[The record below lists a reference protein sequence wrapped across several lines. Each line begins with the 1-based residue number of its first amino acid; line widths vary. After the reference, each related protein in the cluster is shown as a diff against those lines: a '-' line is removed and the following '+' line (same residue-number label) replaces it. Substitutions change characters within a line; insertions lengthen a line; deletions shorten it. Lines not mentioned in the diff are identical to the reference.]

1 MVGQRAGDESRPRGA
16 PEGATEGAP
25 GGGAPPRGD
34 TAADAL
40 RGGLDPEALFGGV
53 TFLDEK
59 QTLQWL
65 GHLQRLASTGLL
77 AGGMAHDLA
86 GLLQPLLFES
96 ERALLDDDASGHREA
111 LVRMRELARRSEDYV
126 RALLTLV
133 RRDEHHRAAVPVESV
148 VEDTLGLLASMKRLV
163 GVSVTRNLDNR
174 HVALVDRTRL
184 MQAVLNLVTNAV
196 RAAQQGGREVTI
208 GVRGWRGWVL
218 VEVEDNGPG
227 VPPEIA
233 GRVFQPFVQAT
244 SGSPAERPGGSEQD
258 TTSPRGM
265 RTGLG
270 LYITRRLVEEQGGR
284 IEFETEPGVGT
295 VFRLML
301 EPAPV
306 EGAIIR
312 PGEPDV
318 PRRGGPPP
326 GN

>member
-1 MVGQRAGDESRPRGA
+1 MTGQRAGAESRPPSGA
-16 PEGATEGAP
+16 AGPGRTATREGA
-25 GGGAPPRGD
+25 
-34 TAADAL
+34 AAEAL
-40 RGGLDPEALFGGV
+40 RAGLDPEALFAGV
-53 TFLDEK
+53 TFLDEQ
-59 QTLQWL
+59 QTVQWL

-86 GLLQPLLFES
+86 GLLQPLLLES
-96 ERALLDDDASGHREA
+96 ERALLDDDPQAHREA

-133 RRDEHHRAAVPVESV
+133 RRDEHHRVAVPVESV
-148 VEDTLGLLASMKRLV
+148 VEDTLGLLASMKRLA
-163 GVSVTRNLDNR
+163 GVSVTRSLDNR

-196 RAAQQGGREVTI
+196 RAAQQGGREVAI

-218 VEVEDNGPG
+218 VEVEDNGLG
-227 VPPEIA
+227 VPPEVAPRI
-233 GRVFQPFVQAT
+233 FQPFVHTTA
-244 SGSPAERPGGSEQD
+244 SGAGDAEQGPASLPG
-258 TTSPRGM
+258 T

-270 LYITRRLVEEQGGR
+270 LYITRRLIEEQGGR

-306 EGAIIR
+306 DGASTR
-312 PGEPDV
+312 PPESNGTG
-318 PRRGGPPP
+318 RGGPSRAE
-326 GN
+326 